1 MLSAAWGAAAA
12 LCLLGTGSASAQQTG
27 LNARAQSAHAGW
39 RQLSQGEVD
48 CVDQMLRARRTNL
61 WTEIQRGAG
70 PDDPAMA
77 KLRAA
82 CRTPTR
88 AANAP
93 KPNPTQALAAA
104 DTRSA
109 ERRADERLAAELA
122 AEIAAAK
129 KAAAEKAAAEKIA
142 AEKAAAEKIAAEKA
156 AARKASEDKAAAEK
170 LAAERAA
177 AEKAE
182 KDKAAAD
189 KRAAEQAAKAA
200 ADKAA
205 EDEAA
210 RKTQANKLA
219 AEQATSDVGHPG
231 GDAVQPQNPA
241 SQVKA
246 AHDEHPRPDK
256 VRPVGEDAYAQW
268 VSESRLNFV
277 YGLLIGPI
285 IFCFGGVVF
294 LLIGGYR
301 SRSSA

>member
-70 PDDPAMA
+70 PDDAAMA

-82 CRTPTR
+82 CRTPAR
-88 AANAP
+88 AATAP

-109 ERRADERLAAELA
+109 ERRADEKLAAEFA
-122 AEIAAAK
+122 AEIAAVK
-129 KAAAEKAAAEKIA
+129 RAAAEKAAAEKIA
-142 AEKAAAEKIAAEKA
+142 TEKAAALNAA
-156 AARKASEDKAAAEK
+156 EDKATAEK

-177 AEKAE
+177 AKKAE

-189 KRAAEQAAKAA
+189 RLAAEQVAKAA

-205 EDEAA
+205 EAQAA
-210 RKTQANKLA
+210 KKPQADKLA
-219 AEQATSDVGHPG
+219 AAQATSDVGHPG
-231 GDAVQPQNPA
+231 GETVQPQNPT

-246 AHDEHPRPDK
+246 AHDEHPRQDK
-256 VRPVGEDAYAQW
+256 VRPAGEDAYAQW
-268 VSESRLNFV
+268 VSESRLNSV

-294 LLIGGYR
+294 LLIGGRR
-301 SRSSA
+301 SRPSA